1 MDEFSAKIEALEHLW
16 MRAWMQ
22 RDRNQMKALAARD
35 FIFLLGSENP
45 TILDRASWLEA
56 ATTRFRCTG
65 YRFDEVYVRRHGNVA
80 VFATRVGLEA
90 KMGNRDWSG
99 DSWVTDLWQKSKV
112 RRKWKLVERVLSRPD
127 GDEQMSA
134 AIRSMQ
140 LWR

>member
-22 RDRNQMKALAARD
+22 RDRNQMKAIAARD
-35 FIFLLGSENP
+35 FIFLLGSEKP

-65 YRFDEVYVRRHGNVA
+65 YRFDEVYVRRHGPVA
-80 VFATRVGLEA
+80 VFATRLGLEA
-90 KMGNRDWSG
+90 TIGDHHWNG
-99 DSWVTDLWQKSKV
+99 DSWVVDLWQKSKIK
-112 RRKWKLVERVLSRPD
+112 RKWKLVERVLSRPD
-127 GDEQMSA
+127 SDARMPE
-134 AIRSMQ
+134 AIRAMQ